1 MEEEEE
7 EEVEEEREGK
17 CVTAVM
23 VQQWVSSITQVV
35 RGVRGGRLETGPAHL
50 IN

>member
-1 MEEEEE
+1 M
-7 EEVEEEREGK
+7 EEEREGK

-35 RGVRGGRLETGPAHL
+35 RVVRGGRLETSPTHL
-50 IN
+50 VN